1 VILMVSLGDAFN
13 GFTLSMY
20 NNLSYYNIN
29 NTFDYKFVSPV
40 GTEMYDLMNI
50 FMLSGATV
58 GAFSA
63 SFLLFKRRR
72 GLLML
77 ADGISLVGS
86 VLICS
91 FWYSSIMIIIGRF
104 LQGFSFALQRILS
117 QVYVTEYVPE
127 SH

>member
-1 VILMVSLGDAFN
+1 MVSLGDAFN

-20 NNLSYYNIN
+20 NNLSYYNFN
-29 NTFDYKFVSPV
+29 NSFDYKFVSPA

-104 LQGFSFALQRILS
+104 FQGFSFALQRILS

>member
-1 VILMVSLGDAFN
+1 MVSMGDAFN
-13 GFTLSMY
+13 GFSMSMY
-20 NNLSYYNIN
+20 NNLSYYNFN
-29 NTFDYKFVSPV
+29 NSFDYKFVSPV
-40 GTEMYDLMNI
+40 GSEIYDLMNI

-58 GAFSA
+58 GAFCA

-72 GLLML
+72 HLLML
-77 ADGISLVGS
+77 ADVISLIGS

-91 FWYSSIMIIIGRF
+91 FWYSASGIIVGRF
-104 LQGFSFALQRILS
+104 LQGFSFALQKILS

>member
-1 VILMVSLGDAFN
+1 MVSLGDAFN

-20 NNLSYYNIN
+20 NNLSYYNFN
-29 NTFDYKFVSPV
+29 NSFDYKFVSPV

-50 FMLSGATV
+50 FMLSGATL

-86 VLICS
+86 ILICS
-91 FWYSSIMIIIGRF
+91 FWNSASLIIIGRF

>member
-1 VILMVSLGDAFN
+1 MVSLGDAFN

-20 NNLSYYNIN
+20 NNLSYYNFN
-29 NTFDYKFVSPV
+29 NSFDYKFVSPV

-50 FMLSGATV
+50 FMLSGATL

-86 VLICS
+86 ILICS
-91 FWYSSIMIIIGRF
+91 FWYSASLIIIGRF

>member
-1 VILMVSLGDAFN
+1 MVSLGDAFN

>member
-1 VILMVSLGDAFN
+1 MVSLGDAFN

-20 NNLSYYNIN
+20 NNLSYYNFN

-40 GTEMYDLMNI
+40 GTEMYELMNI
-50 FMLSGATV
+50 FMLSGATI

-86 VLICS
+86 ILICS
-91 FWYSSIMIIIGRF
+91 FWYSASMIIIGRF

>member
-1 VILMVSLGDAFN
+1 
-13 GFTLSMY
+13 
-20 NNLSYYNIN
+20 
-29 NTFDYKFVSPV
+29 
-40 GTEMYDLMNI
+40 MNI
-50 FMLSGATV
+50 FMLSGATL

-86 VLICS
+86 ILICS
-91 FWYSSIMIIIGRF
+91 FWYSASLIIIGRF

>member
-1 VILMVSLGDAFN
+1 MVSLGDAFN

-20 NNLSYYNIN
+20 NNLSYYNFN
-29 NTFDYKFVSPV
+29 NSFDYKFVSPV